1 MDLIGSLMKTQA
13 DEVTND
19 PLVKMMITKYVTM
32 LLISDVPA

>member
-1 MDLIGSLMKTQA
+1 MDLIGSLMKTKA

-19 PLVKMMITKYVTM
+19 PVMKMMIQKYVPM